1 MPYELKIWNHTTGTV
16 WTHAKEKEAFGLTDD
31 QLLLTSPIVYGF
43 SLADKF
49 WRTFSCHSLSDIL
62 TNICRS

>member
-1 MPYELKIWNHTTGTV
+1 MLDIVGTV

-43 SLADKF
+43 SLTDKF
-49 WRTFSCHSLSDIL
+49 WRTSFNSTLNGSFSDVHYS
-62 TNICRS
+62 